1 MQQKKSISVARKGMN
16 RDANASDLKN
26 TEYTLGVNINSNSE
40 TGDSYTITNEP
51 SNYFGVQFPES
62 YRVISFINNPL
73 KSRTYFF
80 LSSIESNENSVNF
93 KRSSIGYSDNTITEI
108 YNQDEECGDC
118 GNEKNIL
125 STPLEDIVQAPS
137 NTYVELLN
145 DKCVALADIEEKGL
159 NFNINFPIK
168 KIEIKQEKLGTTL
181 YWNDNRNPFRYLQI
195 GRIEEALENET
206 FDYLH
211 SEDIACEDPQETPCL
226 DVDKLLV
233 NPKHSRLRIEADKEQ
248 TGGNLKQGTYEF
260 WGAYCDAYGNETTEY
275 STPTNPISIWDEN
288 NYIQAQTETDD
299 FTNFA
304 IKLKVTN
311 LDKDTFKYYKIA
323 VVERNN
329 VNNTQSVFLAGI
341 YPTTDDIVVYT
352 HSGSSN
358 DDLYITRGNISLKK
372 RMDFSTLT
380 AIKPQYIKAKGTMT
394 SDDRLWAFGLEEEQ
408 EINIQPVVN
417 LFSGLVKAQTSAV
430 SENLYKSAIATS
442 KYKQYPRNEVQPLAI
457 RLLYDDGGYSAAFPF
472 VGRPKDSNDAQIIA
486 DANINKA
493 SLIASE
499 NACNENTR
507 QEKWQIFNTA
517 SEINAESCFDLDANS
532 IELPPQELEKICY
545 VEIETTI
552 PTNTITLDLTDTFYD
567 LESYV
572 EDNPSLVIPEITPY
586 LEATYLE
593 SCTPSYVGDCTT
605 PVLGSQEVEI
615 DEVINEVQTFNYK
628 ENNEYL
634 MTVPPQ
640 LCNPY
645 KRNTTTGDYL
655 LDTEIDSTLIP
666 CLASVRRELY
676 LRDSGFQ
683 NENCAYATELPLQIN
698 PSSSFSSVFFNYEIS
713 DTLANLLVD
722 NSTLT
727 TTNTATGFNATIHN
741 KAQFFRIE
749 KKGRAQVILEITK
762 KSNCIGEG
770 DLFDFINNNQLRYT
784 VYNNCSGTTEL
795 AGDIVDVS
803 TGYLITL
810 DTTNYPDTFYVV
822 IDAKIETIEVPYDCG
837 TPLTTRP
844 VYFVSPPCS
853 CIGIYQRDVEVK
865 SVTVEWDSITMRKK
879 MTYTASCVTYL
890 PKVNDCD
897 PIPYKKYKMAYWESV
912 NDYPDNKQLY
922 DSSTLLIRR
931 SDLSLLTES
940 DKLDFE
946 EYFTEGLNFNGVYEL
961 KPTTD
966 LRCQPIRHPKF
977 PDNTVSPFM
986 IDNINHAESA
996 DSIIFPM
1003 GINLDSKIVQT
1014 MIEVA
1019 YNNKFLT
1026 KKQKEKIVG
1035 WEILRGDN
1043 SIHKSVT
1050 SSGILYDLYKYEKKN
1065 DSIYF
1070 SNFPF
1075 NDLGENKFVKDPTT
1089 KQLIQHPFGG
1099 ESNNK
1104 FTYLSPDMFL
1114 TKPQIPTEMSLQG
1127 YMFGSADMG
1136 FADVEKHPQWTVL
1149 GNRTY
1154 KTAETLAISELVL
1167 ETIIKLADYSKEGW
1181 ATFGLSNGG
1190 NYGWIGAV
1198 AVVGETLASAAL
1210 KLGEYRYNWLQIFRN
1225 LGRADNFASFQ
1236 YGAGKHNRLLK
1247 IDNEDSNYLRR
1258 LTLRKHLREGNYTFT
1273 DENNGRE
1280 LRINNDSREHSVLLS
1295 TGNFAIT
1302 YPNDYINFDNNKLS
1316 STSSNF
1322 LASETGCDNDERN
1335 IRNIANPYVQ
1345 LKNYVPDQWDTID
1358 SIKWLTTNYIFDL
1371 QEDTECKPI
1380 YGGTQVISRFSW
1392 RIKVPFFRDNAI
1404 KLADKL
1410 PYLYSK
1416 NSNIGDT
1423 RFFCN
1428 YETAEDSTF
1437 NFGTVFPDIRS
1448 EYNFDCQTGKNSF
1461 YVRPPSKFYLY
1472 THGIIDFLVESEINC
1487 NFRYGKKEPENQFYN
1502 GQPLSKW
1509 LQEVNVPII
1518 QPNTFFYNNT
1528 YSFPVSNTPYKK
1540 LDRTYDK
1547 DIWAKR
1553 ALKPNA
1559 WIWSEKDVNENSMVD
1574 PWLIFKPLS
1583 FWEDKTS
1590 KGKLIDL
1597 RSIESDQFFGRYED
1611 QLQLFNQA
1619 NNVADAINNQNKEL
1633 GTGFLYSRPITFKKA
1648 DLGFAGTQNT
1658 DFVSTP
1664 EGHYWVDAKRGRI
1677 FQVDQN
1683 GGNMEVISESVGRNP
1698 SGMKQWFREHLPFKI
1713 LKQFPQIDVDNKF
1726 KGLGMNIWYDDRNNR
1741 VFFTKRDYKV
1751 VNTEC
1756 LKYEESIGFYT
1767 DCDEIE
1773 TSCPDGY
1780 TFNEETQQCELTFN
1794 TLNLCPVGYTYNEL
1808 AKTCTLIETLSPSCV
1823 CTADV
1828 VASNASICSGS
1839 NTSVSLS
1846 TTSLDSVTFTWTVAQ
1861 SGVTG
1866 AVNGSGSI
1874 INQILN
1880 NSGTTNGTAV
1890 YTITPMETISGCVGT
1905 PIDVIVTVKPIPN
1918 VIATPSSLSVS
1929 DGDLVEIGLTSG
1941 VVGTTFTWAVA
1952 NIGTSGAIAG
1962 SGNTISQVIT
1972 GEGTTTYTVTPTN
1985 NGCEGETIDVVVT
1998 VSGITISNTTQ
2009 INIWFDNSGSMNTT
2023 LTPLQTMVTTVLKP
2037 CLLPAYNNDSALY
2050 DARVQVLNF
2059 NSGGEPIERY
2069 IKLLAKTS
2077 TVPEVTKVI
2086 NLTFADE
2093 SNVYG
2098 AAAAYSG
2105 TITVVAAADINELR
2119 TTLTTEPTNSLFGV
2133 VFQVSTGG
2141 VGTPTYP
2148 GFKTFVTNVHTGVAP
2163 FTGINGLSDKSEIG
2177 YELDVVPAST
2187 PEYYANLVVT
2197 ALNNLGFSL
2206 APC

>member
-1 MQQKKSISVARKGMN
+1 MKQNKSISSVRSGMN
-16 RDANASDLKN
+16 RDANVSDLKN
-26 TEYTLGVNINSNSE
+26 VQYTLGVNINSNSE
-40 TGDSYTITNEP
+40 TGDEYTITNEP

-62 YRVISFINNPL
+62 YKVVSFIKNPL
-73 KSRTYFF
+73 KNRTYYF
-80 LSSIESNENSVNF
+80 LTSTESNENSINY
-93 KRSSIGYSDNTITEI
+93 KKSSIGFVDDTILEA

-137 NTYVELLN
+137 NTYVELLH
-145 DKCVALADIEEKGL
+145 DRCVALADIEEKGL

-181 YWNDNRNPFRYLQI
+181 YWNDNRNLFRYLQI

-311 LDKDTFKYYKIA
+311 LDIDTFKYYKIA

-472 VGRPKDSNDAQIIA
+472 VGRPKTANDAEIIS
-486 DANINKA
+486 DLNKNKA

-517 SEINAESCFDLDANS
+517 SEINAESCFDLDANL

-545 VEIETTI
+545 VEIGTVI
-552 PTNTITLDLTDTFYD
+552 PTNTVTITDVENFES
-567 LESYV
+567 LEEYLNNNITV
-572 EDNPSLVIPEITPY
+572 VTPY
-586 LEATYLE
+586 LEDTYPETCIPL
-593 SCTPSYVGDCTT
+593 YVGDCGT
-605 PVLGSQEVEI
+605 PILKPSTIDNPNPINEI
-615 DEVINEVQTFNYK
+615 DDIDGEVLTSVYK
-628 ENNEYL
+628 SNSEYL
-634 MTVPPQ
+634 KTVAPQ
-640 LCNPY
+640 LCTPF
-645 KRNTTTGDYL
+645 KRSATTGELSEDAEVDQTL
-655 LDTEIDSTLIP
+655 LICNGSIREKVYIRN
-666 CLASVRRELY
+666 SV
-676 LRDSGFQ
+676 FQ
-683 NENCAYATELPLQIN
+683 NESCVYATSLPIQEDPTQPLT
-698 PSSSFSSVFFNYEIS
+698 SSFFNYDASEVS
-713 DTLANLLVD
+713 ANLLLD
-722 NSTLT
+722 NSAFT
-727 TTNTATGFNATIHN
+727 TTTIATGFYTTLHN
-741 KAQFFRIE
+741 KAQFFNVVKNGRE
-749 KKGRAQVILEITK
+749 KVVFEISK
-762 KSNCIGEG
+762 KSNCEGEG
-770 DLFDFINNNQLRYT
+770 DMFATINNTEVRYV
-784 VYNNCSGTTEL
+784 VYDDCTTPSEL
-795 AGDIVDVS
+795 TGGIVDVNV
-803 TGYLITL
+803 GNIVTL
-810 DTTNYPDTFYVV
+810 DVTNYPENFIIAVDC
-822 IDAKIETIEVPYDCG
+822 KITTHSVPVDCADVM
-837 TPLTTRP
+837 TARN
-844 VYFVSPPCS
+844 VYYISPPCG
-853 CIGIYQRDVEVK
+853 CFGIYQRDAEIK
-865 SVTVEWDSITMRKK
+865 SITATWDSITMRKK
-879 MTYTASCVTYL
+879 MTYVASCVTYL

-1050 SSGILYDLYKYEKKN
+1050 SSGILYDIYKYKKKKE
-1065 DSIYF
+1065 DIHF

-1127 YMFGSADMG
+1127 YMFGSADIG
-1136 FADVEKHPQWTVL
+1136 FADVEKHPKWTVL
-1149 GNRTY
+1149 GDKTY
-1154 KTAETLAISELVL
+1154 KLSNTLAGAEVAL
-1167 ETIIKLADYSKEGW
+1167 EVVIATANTGKEIW
-1181 ATFGLSNGG
+1181 AGLGG
-1190 NYGWIGAV
+1190 NIGAAV
-1198 AVVGETLASAAL
+1198 ATGAILGSYL
-1210 KLGEYRYNWLQIFRN
+1210 IQGFMKYGEYRYNWLQIFRN

-1236 YGAGKHNRLLK
+1236 YGVGKHNRLLT
-1247 IDNEDSNYLRR
+1247 ISNEDDNYLRR
-1258 LTLRKHLREGNYTFT
+1258 LSLRKHLKEGNYTFI
-1273 DENNGRE
+1273 DENNGSE
-1280 LRINNDSREHSVLLS
+1280 LRVNNDNREHSVLVS
-1295 TGNFAIT
+1295 TGNFAIN
-1302 YPNDYINFDNNKLS
+1302 YPDEYINFDNNKLNLDV
-1316 STSSNF
+1316 SSNF
-1322 LASETGCDNDERN
+1322 LASETGRDNDERN

-1416 NSNIGDT
+1416 NSNIGDVAY
-1423 RFFCN
+1423 FCN
-1428 YETAEDSTF
+1428 YETAADSTF
-1437 NFGTVFPDIRS
+1437 DGTYKGIGTVFPDIRS
-1448 EYNFDCQTGKNSF
+1448 KYEFDCQTGTNSF

-1559 WIWSEKDVNENSMVD
+1559 WIWSEKDVNENALVD
-1574 PWLIFKPLS
+1574 PWLIFKPLN
-1583 FWEDKTS
+1583 FHENKTD

-1597 RSIESDQFFGRYED
+1597 RSIESDQFLGRYED
-1611 QLQLFNQA
+1611 QLQLFNQV
-1619 NNVADAINNQNKEL
+1619 NNVADSINNQNKEL
-1633 GTGFLYSRPITFKKA
+1633 GTGFLYARPITFKKA

-1664 EGHYWVDAKRGRI
+1664 YGHFWVDAKRGRI

-1767 DCDEIE
+1767 DCDEVLK
-1773 TSCPDGY
+1773 TCPEGY
-1780 TFNEETQQCELTFN
+1780 TFNEGTQMCELTFN
-1794 TLNLCPVGYTYNEL
+1794 TLQLCPTGYTYNEIN
-1808 AKTCTLIETLSPSCV
+1808 KTCTLIETIPATCT

-1828 VASNASICSGS
+1828 IASDTTICNG
-1839 NTSVSLS
+1839 TSPSTAL
-1846 TTSLDSVTFTWTVAQ
+1846 TTSSADDVTFTWTVVQ

-1866 AVNGSGSI
+1866 ASNGSGNI
-1874 INQILN
+1874 INQTLT
-1880 NSGTTNGTAV
+1880 NSGITNGTV
-1890 YTITPMETISGCVGT
+1890 TYTVTPTEVVSGCVGT
-1905 PIDVIVTVKPIPN
+1905 PTNIIVTVRPTPN
-1918 VIATPSSLSVS
+1918 VIASPSSLSISTGTLANISLSS
-1929 DGDLVEIGLTSG
+1929 D
-1941 VVGTTFTWAVA
+1941 VVGTTFTWIVSQ
-1952 NIGTSGAIAG
+1952 SGVTGALAG
-1962 SGNTISQVIT
+1962 SGNTISQTLTGDGSVTYSIT
-1972 GEGTTTYTVTPTN
+1972 PSIGSCTGTTIN
-1985 NGCEGETIDVVVT
+1985 VVVT
-1998 VSGITISNTTQ
+1998 VTAVGCGATITASGNAGYYEVDTIIGEATGTVTVQLNSASIPDRFQIKWNGNVVADSLFIGDALPDTAYQNAIIEVTSLNKFLYQDGAFVPNGTISVDYSASDIANSTGTAGNLRSSGSVGLQVGVVPNYPTSTAKASDGNVKLSFNKTTALPMNITIVSIGVESNTVWFLE
-2009 INIWFDNSGSMNTT
+2009 NIE
-2023 LTPLQTMVTTVLKP
+2023 
-2037 CLLPAYNNDSALY
+2037 CPA
-2050 DARVQVLNF
+2050 
-2059 NSGGEPIERY
+2059 
-2069 IKLLAKTS
+2069 
-2077 TVPEVTKVI
+2077 
-2086 NLTFADE
+2086 
-2093 SNVYG
+2093 
-2098 AAAAYSG
+2098 
-2105 TITVVAAADINELR
+2105 
-2119 TTLTTEPTNSLFGV
+2119 
-2133 VFQVSTGG
+2133 
-2141 VGTPTYP
+2141 
-2148 GFKTFVTNVHTGVAP
+2148 
-2163 FTGINGLSDKSEIG
+2163 
-2177 YELDVVPAST
+2177 
-2187 PEYYANLVVT
+2187 
-2197 ALNNLGFSL
+2197 
-2206 APC
+2206 